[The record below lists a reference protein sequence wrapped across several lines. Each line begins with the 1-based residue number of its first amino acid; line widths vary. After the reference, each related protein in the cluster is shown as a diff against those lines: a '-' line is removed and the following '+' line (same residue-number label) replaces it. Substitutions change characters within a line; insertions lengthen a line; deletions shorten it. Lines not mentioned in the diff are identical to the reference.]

1 MGLPIGYIL
10 LEYIESSGTQY
21 INTGYKIT
29 SNYEELNMK
38 FRFLDKYSSKTLIG
52 TQDLIIADN
61 WSKRPQKINYKNIST
76 ISSINYF

>member
-21 INTGYKIT
+21 INTGYKMT

-38 FRFLDKYSSKTLIG
+38 FRFLKSYSSKTLIG
-52 TQDLIIADN
+52 TQD
-61 WSKRPQKINYKNIST
+61 S
-76 ISSINYF
+76 